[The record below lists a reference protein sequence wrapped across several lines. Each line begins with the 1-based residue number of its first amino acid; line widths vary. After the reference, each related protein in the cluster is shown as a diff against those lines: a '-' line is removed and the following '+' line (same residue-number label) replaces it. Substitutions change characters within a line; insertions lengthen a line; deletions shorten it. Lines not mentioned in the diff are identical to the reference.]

1 MSKMDAIRDLSQSST
16 GRRLLL
22 GAGIATALL
31 AVAGCKGQD
40 GPARAPPPPEVKV
53 APVRVASIPYTRNF
67 VGHIAAYR
75 SVEVRA
81 RVEGILE
88 KRHYSEGNDVALGQL
103 LYSIDPAP
111 YEATLRDAEAEL
123 ASARADV
130 ANARVREARY
140 GPLVKENAISKQDYD
155 DALAQL
161 RQAEAAVQSA
171 KAKVDRAKLNLGYTK
186 VYATEAGRIG
196 ATLVPEGRLVGRGE
210 PTHLATIEKLD
221 PIYVNFTVS
230 DRDLLAFRSDQESG
244 LVKGDQTMLRARILL
259 PDGSAYEQPGK
270 IDFADMR
277 VNEDSGT
284 ITARAVVPNPVRRL
298 LPGMFV
304 NVELLA
310 GERPDTLLIP
320 QDAVIKVPNGH
331 MAWVVTPDG
340 KAERRDLVVGQW
352 FGKEWIIDKG
362 LGPDDKVVV
371 EGMQRLAPGMPV
383 NATVAG
389 EATPSAAAGTA
400 QATGR

>member
-1 MSKMDAIRDLSQSST
+1 MDATRFLSQSSS

-22 GAGIATALL
+22 SAGVAIALL
-31 AVAGCKGQD
+31 AIAGCKGEDSQ
-40 GPARAPPPPEVKV
+40 ATAPPPPEVKV
-53 APVRVASIPYTRNF
+53 VPVRVASIPYTRNF

-75 SVEVRA
+75 AVEIRA

-88 KRHYSEGNDVALGQL
+88 KRHFSEGSDVTRGQL
-103 LYSIDPAP
+103 LYTIDPAP

-123 ASARADV
+123 ASAQADV

-155 DALAQL
+155 NALAQL

-171 KAKVDRAKLNLGYTK
+171 RAKVDRAKLNLGYTK

-196 ATLVPEGRLVGRGE
+196 EALVPEGRLVGRGE
-210 PTHLATIEKLD
+210 PTHLATIDKLD
-221 PIYVNFTVS
+221 PVYVNFTVS
-230 DRDLLAFRSDQESG
+230 DLDLLAFRSARDAG
-244 LVKGDQTMLRARILL
+244 LVKSDQTALRARILL
-259 PDGSAYEQPGK
+259 PDGSAYDQPGK
-270 IDFADMR
+270 IDFADMQ
-277 VNEDSGT
+277 VNEESGT
-284 ITARAVVPNPVRRL
+284 ITARAVVPNAARRL

-310 GERPDTLLIP
+310 GERPDTLLVP
-320 QDAVIKVPNGH
+320 QVAVIKMPTGH

-352 FGKEWIIDKG
+352 FGNEWIIDKG
-362 LGPDDKVVV
+362 LGSDDQVVV
-371 EGMQRLAPGMPV
+371 EGMQRLAPSMPV
-383 NATVAG
+383 HATLAG
-389 EATPSAAAGTA
+389 EALPSAAAGTA
-400 QATGR
+400 QATGQ

>member
-1 MSKMDAIRDLSQSST
+1 MDAIRFRSQSSAT
-16 GRRLLL
+16 RRLLL
-22 GAGIATALL
+22 SAGVATALL
-31 AVAGCKGQD
+31 AIAGCKGED
-40 GPARAPPPPEVKV
+40 GPATAPPPPEVKV
-53 APVRVASIPYTRNF
+53 VPVRVASIPYTRNF
-67 VGHIAAYR
+67 VGHVAAYR
-75 SVEVRA
+75 AVEIRA

-88 KRHYSEGNDVALGQL
+88 KRHFSEGSDVARGQL
-103 LYSIDPAP
+103 LYTIDPAP

-123 ASARADV
+123 ASAQADV

-155 DALAQL
+155 NALAQL

-196 ATLVPEGRLVGRGE
+196 EALVPEGRLVGRGE
-210 PTHLATIEKLD
+210 PTHLATIDKLD
-221 PIYVNFTVS
+221 PVYVNFTVS
-230 DRDLLAFRSDQESG
+230 DLDLLAFRSARDAG
-244 LVKGDQTMLRARILL
+244 LVKGDQTTLRARILL
-259 PDGSAYEQPGK
+259 PDGSAYDQPGK
-270 IDFADMR
+270 IDFADMQ
-277 VNEDSGT
+277 VNEESGT
-284 ITARAVVPNPVRRL
+284 ITARAVVPNVARRL

-310 GERPDTLLIP
+310 GERPDTLLVP
-320 QDAVIKVPNGH
+320 QVAVIKQPTGH

-362 LGPDDKVVV
+362 LGPDDQVVV
-371 EGMQRLAPGMPV
+371 EGMQRLAPNTPV
-383 NATVAG
+383 HATLAG
-389 EATPSAAAGTA
+389 ETTPSAAAGTT
-400 QATGR
+400 QTTGQ